1 MRVHNGGEFFSQNE
15 ASCRH
20 SPPLFICGHNYF
32 LLFRD
37 CNLEKTLTTETK
49 QNKNLRDRSWRQTCE
64 HDVNQNK
71 YDKLKRDKDMPL
83 FTNTSPQR
91 TIQ

>member
-1 MRVHNGGEFFSQNE
+1 MWTQ
-15 ASCRH
+15 
-20 SPPLFICGHNYF
+20 
-32 LLFRD
+32 LLSTFQGPKS
-37 CNLEKTLTTETK
+37 EKTLTTETTHI
-49 QNKNLRDRSWRQTCE
+49 KNLRDRSWRQTCE